1 MAVLGT
7 SVVFTSGTPKRTL
20 GNLTG
25 QAAGIIR
32 ATIISP
38 VPLRI
43 GDDATLT
50 INNGLPIRPLEPNS
64 FEFAVASNAG
74 TTVSLVRGGT
84 GPDVVIH
91 LLTEV

>member
-1 MAVLGT
+1 MAVIAN
-7 SVVFTSGTPKRTL
+7 SVIFAAGAPKRTL
-20 GNLTG
+20 SNLTG
-25 QAAGIIR
+25 QGAGIIR

-50 INNGLPIRPLEPNS
+50 VNNGLPIIPMQPNS
-64 FEFAVASNAG
+64 FEFAAASAAG
-74 TTVSLVRGGT
+74 TSVSLIREAT
-84 GPDVVIH
+84 GPDFVIH